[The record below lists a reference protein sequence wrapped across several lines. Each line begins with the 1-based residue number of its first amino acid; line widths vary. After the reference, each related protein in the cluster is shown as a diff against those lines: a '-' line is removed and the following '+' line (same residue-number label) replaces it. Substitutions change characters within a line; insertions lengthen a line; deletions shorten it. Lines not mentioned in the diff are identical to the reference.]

1 MSENYEMPDFSKL
14 LNDDNFDEMYSKL
27 TNQLGIDIKM
37 LEEDLEKSNN
47 GKITINYTTQTGK
60 LLNYNYLSDSG
71 FDLMSTIDYEI
82 PEFGRAL
89 IPTGISFELPE
100 DYEIQ
105 VRPKSGLAI
114 NHGLTVLNTPGT
126 IDEGYT
132 GEVKVIVFNTNKEP
146 FKITKGMKVAQ
157 CVVSRCITGRW
168 VTLNRVEEIK
178 SGERGD
184 NGFGSTGI

>member
-60 LLNYNYLSDSG
+60 LLHYNYLSDSG

-132 GEVKVIVFNTNKEP
+132 GEVKVIVFNTNKQP

-168 VTLNRVEEIK
+168 VTLNRVENIK

>member
-1 MSENYEMPDFSKL
+1 MTRHRYTADELHARMIVTVGVLLAIVFSTIVLGMTYGL
-14 LNDDNFDEMYSKL
+14 LFVSQPEKQAPNDAAF
-27 TNQLGIDIKM
+27 I
-37 LEEDLEKSNN
+37 
-47 GKITINYTTQTGK
+47 
-60 LLNYNYLSDSG
+60 
-71 FDLMSTIDYEI
+71 DLMSTIDFEI
-82 PEFGRAL
+82 PSFGRAL

-178 SGERGD
+178 SGERGN